1 MIRSNSSFT
10 LAQGPQP
17 GHLAGRGL
25 SGLGPH
31 HGPTLP
37 SLATSVP
44 SESLTEACHSQAWR
58 RSVLQVTCKLARV
71 AAASRGSFGLCGRV
85 PGRAFLPV
93 AQRRVPCNFRGGG
106 SQAGYES
113 EATQSRA

>member
-1 MIRSNSSFT
+1 MIRSISSFT
-10 LAQGPQP
+10 LAHGPQQ
-17 GHLAGRGL
+17 GHWAGRGL

-71 AAASRGSFGLCGRV
+71 AAASRGSFGLCGRSAW
-85 PGRAFLPV
+85 PGLSASCSAPSPL
-93 AQRRVPCNFRGGG
+93 QIRGGG
-106 SQAGYES
+106 SQAGFES